1 MNKILVIEDDAVIRA
16 NILDLL
22 EAEGFEG
29 IGAENG
35 EVGLRLALQQQPDLV
50 ICDVGMPGIDGYE
63 VFEVLS
69 TQPTTA
75 AIPFVFLSARAE
87 REDIRRGMALGADD
101 YLTKPFTRTDL
112 LDAIV
117 VRLKRRRSEGNP
129 GQAQGERRSSQSDR
143 PPAPPEQQRIVV
155 VDPHMVEV
163 LAQVDKFARSPMAV
177 LVLGETGVGK
187 EVIAEEVHER
197 SGRKGRFVPVNCA
210 ALTETLLESELFGHE
225 KGAFTGAVRAQEGLF
240 EAAEGGTLFLDEI
253 GELPLSTQVKLLR
266 VLEDK
271 KVMRVGGRTTRA
283 VDVRFVS
290 ATHRDIEHDVERGV
304 FRQDLYFRLSG
315 ITVNVP
321 PLRDRARDIPPLVD
335 RFVAASCRSV
345 HRSPAP
351 RVSPEALAILL
362 RYAWPGNIR
371 ELRNVVERAVLLC
384 EGDQLLPTHLPQKLS
399 SLPPLASQGVDPRS
413 RLLHEMEQ
421 VERQRVIDA
430 LAQCGG
436 NQTQA
441 AEVLG
446 ISRRTLVTR
455 LGLLDLP
462 RPRKGPRTQPQ

>member
-1 MNKILVIEDDAVIRA
+1 
-16 NILDLL
+16 
-22 EAEGFEG
+22 
-29 IGAENG
+29 
-35 EVGLRLALQQQPDLV
+35 
-50 ICDVGMPGIDGYE
+50 MPGIDGYE

-117 VRLKRRRSEGNP
+117 VRLKRRRVETKS
-129 GQAQGERRSSQSDR
+129 GQGLGERRSGQSDR
-143 PPAPPEQQRIVV
+143 PPPPEQQRIVV
-155 VDPHMVEV
+155 VDPQMVEV
-163 LAQVDKFARSPMAV
+163 LAQVDRFARSPMAV

-187 EVIAEEVHER
+187 EVIAEEIHVR
-197 SGRKGRFVPVNCA
+197 SARKGRFVPVNCA

-271 KVMRVGGRTTRA
+271 KVMRVGGRTARA
-283 VDVRFVS
+283 IDVRFVS
-290 ATHRDIEHDVERGV
+290 ATHRDIEHEVERGA

-315 ITVNVP
+315 ITMSVP
-321 PLRDRARDIPPLVD
+321 PLRARPQDIAPLVD
-335 RFVAASCRSV
+335 RFVAASCRAV
-345 HRSPAP
+345 HRTPSP
-351 RVSPEALAILL
+351 RVSAEALTILL
-362 RYAWPGNIR
+362 RYGWPGNIR

-384 EGDQLLPTHLPQKLS
+384 EGDQLLPVHLPQKLS
-399 SLPPLASQGVDPRS
+399 SLPPPASRGVDPRS
-413 RLLHEMEQ
+413 RLLQEMEQ

-462 RPRKGPRTQPQ
+462 RPRKGPRPLP